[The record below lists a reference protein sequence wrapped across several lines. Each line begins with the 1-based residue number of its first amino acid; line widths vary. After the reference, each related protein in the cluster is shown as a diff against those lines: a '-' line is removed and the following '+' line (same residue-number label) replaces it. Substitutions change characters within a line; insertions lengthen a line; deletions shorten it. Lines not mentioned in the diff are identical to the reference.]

1 MEMRDIQ
8 IFRAVM
14 QAGTTSKAALLLGI
28 SQPAVSQ
35 AIRRLEADA
44 DLRLF
49 DRVRNRLV
57 PTQEADA
64 LLVEVDRCFAGFEQI
79 EHRIR
84 SLKSFGVGRMTVG
97 SLPALGVGFMPRAI
111 AAFNPTSRR
120 VQMSFQIM
128 SSREVLQQVSAG
140 QLDFGL
146 MADEIAVVGLEHS
159 PFIEMPGVIAM
170 TPDHPLANCTT
181 VSPEALVAHDFIA
194 LNPEDASRRRLES
207 TLASRGLAL
216 RPILETPYAFSVC
229 ELVLCGMGIGLIH
242 PMTAVDYLPRGL
254 IIKRLGIDV
263 AFRSLLVFRPGKPL
277 SQNARDLLSL
287 MRIQAEQDLGLIQAA
302 LR

>member
-14 QAGTTSKAALLLGI
+14 RAGTTSKAALLLDI

-35 AIRRLEADA
+35 AIRRLETDA
-44 DLRLF
+44 GLQLF

-84 SLKSFGVGRMTVG
+84 SLKSFGVGRMAIG

-111 AAFNPTSRR
+111 AAFAPMSRR

-146 MADEIAVVGLEHS
+146 MADEISVVGLEHS
-159 PFIEMPGVIAM
+159 PFIEIPGVIAM
-170 TPDHPLANCTT
+170 TPGHPLAGR
-181 VSPEALVAHDFIA
+181 PEITLEELVGQDFIA

-207 TLASRGLAL
+207 ALAARGLTL
-216 RPILETPYAFSVC
+216 RPVLETPYAFSVC
-229 ELVLCGMGIGLIH
+229 ELVLQGMGIGLVH
-242 PMTAVDYLPRGL
+242 PMAAIDYLPRGL
-254 IIKRLGIDV
+254 MIKRLAIDTT
-263 AFRSLLVFRPGKPL
+263 FRSLLVFRPGKPL

-287 MRIQAEQDLGLIQAA
+287 MRIQAKRDLQIIDTA